1 MHLHVP
7 LAILS
12 TQTPGPGPMAPSLG
26 RKVPLHSGWRHH
38 SHLWDAAQ
46 PDPAMLHAAQS
57 SACSPGLPFKLE
69 ECAQF
74 VLFSR
79 LGLGTNWGPWT
90 AQQGAAA
97 DRDSWGWPHQA
108 LGSHRQVSF
117 FFFHLCFSWCYF
129 LASAQHLETTICAN
143 GDVATPAACQRP
155 PLRTGHGFSSS
166 LCAQNTCRSEHS
178 GNPRLPHVLFL
189 NPARS

>member
-7 LAILS
+7 LATLS
-12 TQTPGPGPMAPSLG
+12 TQTPGPGRMAPSLG
-26 RKVPLHSGWRHH
+26 RKVPLHSGWRHP

-46 PDPAMLHAAQS
+46 PDPAMLHTAQS

-74 VLFSR
+74 VLLSMLR
-79 LGLGTNWGPWT
+79 LGTNWGPWM

-97 DRDSWGWPHQA
+97 DRDSWAGPIMLCVPTAKCH
-108 LGSHRQVSF
+108 F
-117 FFFHLCFSWCYF
+117 FFRLCFSWCYF
-129 LASAQHLETTICAN
+129 LASAQHLETTICAKGN
-143 GDVATPAACQRP
+143 VATPAACQQP
-155 PLRTGHGFSSS
+155 PLRTGHGLSSS

-178 GNPRLPHVLFL
+178 GNPRPPHVLFL